1 MVSLNVVFPLAVTG
15 QLVIDLR
22 FAFKT
27 EADISLVAV
36 FGFIIAENM
45 FGRYTT
51 IEVEFIAIFII
62 NFCRVGKGGHCP

>member
-1 MVSLNVVFPLAVTG
+1 MVGLDVVFPLAVTG

-27 EADISLVAV
+27 EADISLVAI
-36 FGFIIAENM
+36 FGFVIAENM
-45 FGRYTT
+45 FGGYATVQ
-51 IEVEFIAIFII
+51 VEFIAIFII